1 MFARRIGVLVFFVCL
16 PLWAQ
21 QAIVNVPGEPQNLNV
36 VKQRLIQY
44 HDCHESNCYEPQL
57 EHQADVAIAFV
68 KQSAAAAKSRE
79 KLAVVFDV
87 DETAL
92 SNWSVEMLDD
102 FGYIPSNENWCVSL
116 HCARAIPATLRI
128 VHEAEHDKIAVF
140 FITGRPET
148 QFVDTEANLR
158 LEGYDHWQK
167 LYARPVNHPASQS
180 TADYKSGARADI
192 VSQGYQ
198 IVLNVGDQLSDL
210 RGSPM
215 ADHSVKMPN
224 PFYYIP

>member
-1 MFARRIGVLVFFVCL
+1 MFARPVGVLVLFACL

-21 QAIVNVPGEPQNLNV
+21 QPIVSVPGEPQNLNV
-36 VKQRLIQY
+36 VKQQLIRY
-44 HDCHESNCYEPQL
+44 HDCHESSCYEPQL
-57 EHQADVAIAFV
+57 EHQADVAISFL
-68 KQSAAAAKSRE
+68 KQSAATAKPGE

-116 HCARAIPATLRI
+116 HCARVIPATLRI
-128 VHEAEHDKIAVF
+128 FHEAEHDKIAVF

-148 QFVDTEANLR
+148 QYADTEANLH

-167 LYARPVNHPASQS
+167 LYARPVKHAASQS
-180 TADYKSGARADI
+180 TEDYKSGERTDI
-192 VSQGYQ
+192 MSQGYR

-210 RGSPM
+210 
-215 ADHSVKMPN
+215 
-224 PFYYIP
+224 